1 MIHLKNERDIA
12 GLRRSA
18 ELVGEVLTTVAQM
31 VEPGVE
37 THKLDEAAEALIRSK
52 GARPA
57 FKGYGGGGGLQPF
70 PASLCI
76 SRNDI
81 VVHGIPNGT
90 ILAEGDIVS
99 VDCGVE
105 LDGYFGDYAYTFAV
119 GEISEEDQRL
129 LAVTK
134 QSLYA
139 GISNAYAGKRLG
151 DIGHAVQ
158 TYCEDRGYGVVRD
171 LVGHGIGRRLHEDP
185 QVANYGRQG
194 KGKKL
199 KPCMTICIE
208 PMINRGTAD
217 VEVDPDGWTV
227 RTADGLPAAHY
238 EHMVAVRRGRAEIL
252 SSFESIEA
260 ALRARGAFV
269 AEPTP
274 LAAVTS

>member
-1 MIHLKNERDIA
+1 D
-12 GLRRSA
+12 
-18 ELVGEVLTTVAQM
+18 V
-31 VEPGVE
+31 
-37 THKLDEAAEALIRSK
+37 
-52 GARPA
+52 
-57 FKGYGGGGGLQPF
+57 
-70 PASLCI
+70 
-76 SRNDI
+76 

-90 ILAEGDIVS
+90 MLAEGDVVS

-105 LDGYFGDYAYTFAV
+105 LEGYFGDYAYTFAV
-119 GEISEEDQRL
+119 GEISEEDQQL
-129 LAVTK
+129 LVVTK

-139 GISNAYAGKRLG
+139 GISNAFAGKRLG
-151 DIGHAVQ
+151 DIGYAVQ
-158 TYCEDRGYGVVRD
+158 THCEDRGYGVVRD

-185 QVANYGRQG
+185 QVANYGRRG

-199 KPCMTICIE
+199 KPGMTICIE

-227 RTADGLPAAHY
+227 RTADGQPAAHY

-252 SSFESIEA
+252 SSYESIEA
-260 ALRARGAFV
+260 VLHARGAFV